1 MQPPSGAPRRLIGLL
16 DATALVVGSMIGSG
30 IFIVSAE
37 SARLVGTPARLVAV
51 WLVAG
56 LLTLLAANACA
67 ELATMFPLAGGPYV
81 FFSEAYGPLPGFL
94 YGWTTVL
101 VIQTGTIAAVAVAFS
116 KFLGLLVPSVAGGWT
131 KAVAALVVVV
141 LTGTNALGLRVGTRV
156 QNVLTALKLAALLA
170 LTACGIAFGRAQ
182 AFAVTVAAA
191 GDAAAAPAPE
201 SPALSAL
208 VLAFA
213 LALVGP
219 AFSQSAWTNVTFPG
233 AEVAAPSRTFPR
245 ALLLGC
251 SFVAGLYVL
260 ANVGYLRTLGLSG
273 IAHAPQDRVGT
284 AAAAVLVPGG
294 GAWMAAAILVS
305 TFGCANGLV
314 LSGARVVYA
323 LAADGHLPA
332 AAARLNRAGVPG
344 VALALQASWALVLV
358 LSGTYTDL
366 LRYVVAV
373 EFAVLV
379 LLVLAVP
386 VLRRR
391 LPERE
396 RPYRAWGHPF
406 TSGLFVLLAGTVV
419 VLLAVASPRT
429 TLPCASPVSSQ
440 SSRTRESRKTS

>member
-1 MQPPSGAPRRLIGLL
+1 
-16 DATALVVGSMIGSG
+16 MIGSG

-37 SARLVGTPARLVAV
+37 SARLVGTPARLLAV

-81 FFSEAYGPLPGFL
+81 FFREAYGPLLGFL

-116 KFLGLLVPSVAGGWT
+116 MFLGLLVPSVAGGAT
-131 KAVAALVVVV
+131 KAVAALVVLV

-156 QNVLTALKLAALLA
+156 QNVLTVLKVAALLA
-170 LTACGIAFGRAQ
+170 LTAGGILFGRAP
-182 AFAVTVAAA
+182 AEA
-191 GDAAAAPAPE
+191 GAAAATAAAETPV
-201 SPALSAL
+201 LSAL

-233 AEVAAPSRTFPR
+233 AEVAEPSRTFPR

-251 SFVAGLYVL
+251 ALVIGLYVL
-260 ANVGYLRTLGLSG
+260 ANIAYLRTLGFSG

-284 AAAAVLVPGG
+284 AAAAVLVSGG

-344 VALALQASWALVLV
+344 VALALQAGWALVLV

-373 EFAVLV
+373 EFVVLV
-379 LLVLAVP
+379 LLVVAVP
-386 VLRRR
+386 ALRRR
-391 LPERE
+391 LPARD

-406 TSGLFVLLAGTVV
+406 TSVLFVLLAGTVV

-429 TLPCASPVSSQ
+429 TLPGFGLVLLGIPVFLA
-440 SSRTRESRKTS
+440 RRAWGRAR

>member
-1 MQPPSGAPRRLIGLL
+1 M
-16 DATALVVGSMIGSG
+16 LVVGSMIGSG

-37 SARLVGTPARLVAV
+37 SARLVGTPARLLAV

-81 FFSEAYGPLPGFL
+81 FFREAYGPLLGFL

-116 KFLGLLVPSVAGGWT
+116 MFLGLLVPSVAGGAT
-131 KAVAALVVVV
+131 KAVAALVVLV

-156 QNVLTALKLAALLA
+156 QNVLTVLKVAALLA
-170 LTACGIAFGRAQ
+170 LTAGGIIFGRAP
-182 AFAVTVAAA
+182 AEAVAAV
-191 GDAAAAPAPE
+191 GAAAAE
-201 SPALSAL
+201 TPALSAL

-233 AEVAAPSRTFPR
+233 AEVAEPGRTFPR

-251 SFVAGLYVL
+251 ALVAGLYVL
-260 ANVGYLRTLGLSG
+260 ANVGYVRTLGFSG

-284 AAAAVLVPGG
+284 AAAAALVPGG

-344 VALALQASWALVLV
+344 VALALQAAWALVLV

-373 EFAVLV
+373 EFVVLV
-379 LLVLAVP
+379 LLVVAVP
-386 VLRRR
+386 ALRRR
-391 LPERE
+391 RPARE

-429 TLPCASPVSSQ
+429 TLPGFGLVLLGIPVFLA
-440 SSRTRESRKTS
+440 RRGRGRAG

>member
-1 MQPPSGAPRRLIGLL
+1 
-16 DATALVVGSMIGSG
+16 
-30 IFIVSAE
+30 
-37 SARLVGTPARLVAV
+37 
-51 WLVAG
+51 
-56 LLTLLAANACA
+56 
-67 ELATMFPLAGGPYV
+67 
-81 FFSEAYGPLPGFL
+81 
-94 YGWTTVL
+94 
-101 VIQTGTIAAVAVAFS
+101 
-116 KFLGLLVPSVAGGWT
+116 
-131 KAVAALVVVV
+131 
-141 LTGTNALGLRVGTRV
+141 VGTRV
-156 QNVLTALKLAALLA
+156 QNVLTVIKVAALLA
-170 LTACGIAFGRAQ
+170 LTAGGILFGS
-182 AFAVTVAAA
+182 
-191 GDAAAAPAPE
+191 APAE
-201 SPALSAL
+201 AAVAGVPAAEAVAPHAL

-233 AEVAAPSRTFPR
+233 AEVKEPGRTFPR

-251 SFVAGLYVL
+251 ALVAGLYVL
-260 ANVGYLRTLGLSG
+260 ANVGYVRTLGFSG
-273 IAHAPQDRVGT
+273 IAHAAQDRVGT
-284 AAAAVLVPGG
+284 AAAAALVPGG

-344 VALALQASWALVLV
+344 VALALQAAWALVLV

-373 EFAVLV
+373 EFVVLV

-391 LPERE
+391 LPAHA
-396 RPYRAWGHPF
+396 RPYRTWGHPF

-429 TLPCASPVSSQ
+429 TLPGFGIVLAGIPVFFA
-440 SSRTRESRKTS
+440 RRGRARAR

>member
-1 MQPPSGAPRRLIGLL
+1 MKPPSGAPRRLIGLV

-37 SARLVGTPARLVAV
+37 SARLTGTPGRLLLV
-51 WLVAG
+51 WALAG
-56 LLTLLAANACA
+56 TRTLLAANACA

-81 FFSEAYGPLPGFL
+81 FFREAYGPLLGFL

-116 KFLGLLVPSVAGGWT
+116 MFLGLLVPSVAGGAT
-131 KAVAALVVVV
+131 KAVAALVVLV

-156 QNVLTALKLAALLA
+156 QNVLTVLKVAALLA
-170 LTACGIAFGRAQ
+170 LTAGGIIFGRVPAE
-182 AFAVTVAAA
+182 A
-191 GDAAAAPAPE
+191 GAAAAAAE
-201 SPALSAL
+201 TPALSAL

-233 AEVAAPSRTFPR
+233 AEVAEPGRTFPR

-251 SFVAGLYVL
+251 ALVAGLYVL
-260 ANVGYLRTLGLSG
+260 ANVGYMRTLGFSG
-273 IAHAPQDRVGT
+273 IAHAPRDRVGT
-284 AAAAVLVPGG
+284 AAAAALVPGG

-305 TFGCANGLV
+305 TFGCVNGLV

-332 AAARLNRAGVPG
+332 AAARLNAAGVPG
-344 VALALQASWALVLV
+344 VALALQAAWALVLV
-358 LSGTYTDL
+358 LSGTYSDL

-373 EFAVLV
+373 EFVVLV
-379 LLVLAVP
+379 LLVVAVP
-386 VLRRR
+386 ALRRK
-391 LPERE
+391 LPGRE

-406 TSGLFVLLAGTVV
+406 TSGLFVLLAGAVV

-429 TLPCASPVSSQ
+429 TLPGFGLVLLGIPVFLA
-440 SSRTRESRKTS
+440 RRGRGRAG

>member
-1 MQPPSGAPRRLIGLL
+1 MQPPSGAPRRLIGLF
-16 DATALVVGSMIGSG
+16 DATTLVVGSMIGSG

-37 SARLVGTPARLVAV
+37 SARLVGTPARLLAV
-51 WLVAG
+51 WLLAG

-81 FFSEAYGPLPGFL
+81 FFREAYGPLLGFL
-94 YGWTTVL
+94 FGWTTVL

-116 KFLGLLVPSVAGGWT
+116 KFLGLLVPSVAGGAA
-131 KAVAALVVVV
+131 KAVAALVVLV

-156 QNVLTALKLAALLA
+156 QNVLTVLKVAALLA
-170 LTACGIAFGRAQ
+170 LTVGGLVFGRAP
-182 AFAVTVAAA
+182 AEAVSAASAA
-191 GDAAAAPAPE
+191 GSVAPH
-201 SPALSAL
+201 AL

-233 AEVAAPSRTFPR
+233 AEVKESGRTFPR

-251 SFVAGLYVL
+251 ALVAGLYVL

-284 AAAAVLVPGG
+284 AAAAALVPGG

-323 LAADGHLPA
+323 LAVDGHLPA

-344 VALALQASWALVLV
+344 VALALQAAWALVLV
-358 LSGTYTDL
+358 LSGTYSDL

-373 EFAVLV
+373 EFVVLV

-386 VLRRR
+386 TLRRR
-391 LPERE
+391 LPAHE

-406 TSGLFVLLAGTVV
+406 TSGVFVFLAGTVV

-429 TLPCASPVSSQ
+429 TLPGFGLVLAGIPVFLA
-440 SSRTRESRKTS
+440 RRKGRAG

>member
-1 MQPPSGAPRRLIGLL
+1 MQPPSGAPRRLIGLF

-37 SARLVGTPARLVAV
+37 SARLVGTPARLLGV

-67 ELATMFPLAGGPYV
+67 EVATMFPLAGGPYV
-81 FFSEAYGPLPGFL
+81 FFREAYGPLLGFL

-116 KFLGLLVPSVAGGWT
+116 KFLGLLVPSVAGGVM
-131 KAVAALVVVV
+131 KAVAALVVLV

-156 QNVLTALKLAALLA
+156 QNVLTVLKVAALLA
-170 LTACGIAFGRAQ
+170 LTAGGIVFGRAP
-182 AFAVTVAAA
+182 AE
-191 GDAAAAPAPE
+191 AAAAPASSE
-201 SPALSAL
+201 SLAPSTL
-208 VLAFA
+208 VLAFT

-233 AEVAAPSRTFPR
+233 AEVAEPGRTFPR

-251 SFVAGLYVL
+251 ALVAGLYLL

-273 IAHAPQDRVGT
+273 IARAPQDRIGT
-284 AAAAVLVPGG
+284 AAAAALVPGG
-294 GAWMAAAILVS
+294 GRWMAAAILVS

-323 LAADGHLPA
+323 FAADGHLPA

-344 VALALQASWALVLV
+344 IALALQAAWALVLV
-358 LSGTYTDL
+358 FSGTYTDL

-373 EFAVLV
+373 EFVVLF

-386 VLRRR
+386 ALRRK
-391 LPERE
+391 LPEGA
-396 RPYRAWGHPF
+396 RPYRTWGHPL
-406 TSGLFVLLAGTVV
+406 TSAAFLLLSGAIV

-429 TLPCASPVSSQ
+429 TLPGFGLVLVGIPVFFA
-440 SSRTRESRKTS
+440 RRRREGSG

>member
-1 MQPPSGAPRRLIGLL
+1 MTPSGLPRRLIGLL

-116 KFLGLLVPSVAGGWT
+116 KFLGLLVPSVTGGWT
-131 KAVAALVVVV
+131 KAVAALVVLV

-156 QNVLTALKLAALLA
+156 QNILTGLKLAALLA
-170 LTACGIAFGRAQ
+170 LTAGGIVFERAQ
-182 AFAVTVAAA
+182 AVAVSMAVA
-191 GDAAAAPAPE
+191 GDAAAAPE
-201 SPALSAL
+201 SQAFTAL

-233 AEVAAPSRTFPR
+233 AEVAAPGRTFPR

-251 SFVAGLYVL
+251 SLVAGLYVL

-284 AAAAVLVPGG
+284 AAAAILVPGG

-344 VALALQASWALVLV
+344 VALGLQAAWALVLV

-366 LRYVVAV
+366 LRYVVSV
-373 EFAVLV
+373 EFVVLV

-386 VLRRR
+386 ALRRR
-391 LPERE
+391 LPARE

-406 TSGLFVLLAGTVV
+406 TSGLFVLLASTVV
-419 VLLAVASPRT
+419 VLLAIASPRT
-429 TLPCASPVSSQ
+429 TLPGFGLVLAGIPVFLM
-440 SSRTRESRKTS
+440 RRGRGHAG

>member
-1 MQPPSGAPRRLIGLL
+1 MQPPSGAPRRLIGLI

-37 SARLVGTPARLVAV
+37 SARLVGTPARLLAV

-81 FFSEAYGPLPGFL
+81 FFREAYGPLLGFL

-116 KFLGLLVPSVAGGWT
+116 KFLGLLVPSVAGGAT

-141 LTGTNALGLRVGTRV
+141 LTGTNALGLQVGTRV
-156 QNVLTALKLAALLA
+156 QNVLTVIKVLALLA
-170 LTACGIAFGRAQ
+170 LTAGGILFGRVPAEEQ
-182 AFAVTVAAA
+182 AAT
-191 GDAAAAPAPE
+191 AAAAAEALAPH
-201 SPALSAL
+201 AL

-213 LALVGP
+213 VALVGP

-233 AEVAAPSRTFPR
+233 AEVVEPGRTFPR

-251 SFVAGLYVL
+251 TLVAGLYVL
-260 ANVGYLRTLGLSG
+260 ANVGYLRTLGFLG
-273 IAHAPQDRVGT
+273 IAHATQDRVGT
-284 AAAAVLVPGG
+284 AAAAALVPGG

-332 AAARLNRAGVPG
+332 AAARLNQAGVPG
-344 VALALQASWALVLV
+344 VALALQAAWALVLV

-373 EFAVLV
+373 EFVVLI
-379 LLVLAVP
+379 LLVVAVP
-386 VLRRR
+386 ALRRR
-391 LPERE
+391 LPAHA
-396 RPYRAWGHPF
+396 RPYRAWGHPL
-406 TSGLFVLLAGTVV
+406 TSGLFVFLAGTVV

-429 TLPCASPVSSQ
+429 TLPGFGLVLAGIPVYLARR
-440 SSRTRESRKTS
+440 SRGRAR

>member
-1 MQPPSGAPRRLIGLL
+1 MQPPSGAPRRLIGLV
-16 DATALVVGSMIGSG
+16 DAAALVVGSMIGSG

-37 SARLVGTPARLVAV
+37 SARLVGTPARLLAV

-81 FFSEAYGPLPGFL
+81 FFREAYGPLAGFL
-94 YGWTTVL
+94 FGWTTVL

-116 KFLGLLVPSVAGGWT
+116 KFLGLLAPSVSGGAA
-131 KAVAALVVVV
+131 KAVAGFVVIV

-156 QNVLTALKLAALLA
+156 QNALTAVKVAALLA
-170 LTACGIAFGRAQ
+170 LTAGGILFGRAP
-182 AFAVTVAAA
+182 AEAIGEA
-191 GDAAAAPAPE
+191 GAAAAE
-201 SPALSAL
+201 SPASGAL

-233 AEVAAPSRTFPR
+233 AEVAEPGRTFPR

-251 SFVAGLYVL
+251 ALVAGLYVL
-260 ANVGYLRTLGLSG
+260 ANVGYLRTIGFSG

-284 AAAAVLVPGG
+284 AAAAALVPAG

-323 LAADGHLPA
+323 LAADGHLPK

-344 VALALQASWALVLV
+344 VALAVQAAWSLVLV
-358 LSGTYTDL
+358 LSGTYSDL

-373 EFAVLV
+373 EFVVLV

-386 VLRRR
+386 ALRRR
-391 LPERE
+391 LPARE

-406 TSGLFVLLAGTVV
+406 TSGLFVLLAGTIV

-429 TLPCASPVSSQ
+429 TLPGFGLVLAGIPVYLA
-440 SSRTRESRKTS
+440 RRGRGHAR